1 MLLRCCLFRLKQ
13 MLLTHTLRLR
23 AVARA
28 KLAVLK
34 IFFFILFCPFVDT
47 HCSAVNALFM
57 NTPTTAKNAFP
68 PNEKAFYLLYCLH
81 SDKAD
86 RHLHRPRQK

>member
-1 MLLRCCLFRLKQ
+1 LLFVPSETNA
-13 MLLTHTLRLR
+13 LTHTLRLR

-57 NTPTTAKNAFP
+57 NTPTTAKKMPFRR
-68 PNEKAFYLLYCLH
+68 NEKAFYPLYCLH